1 MKSVSA
7 AAFLSRKWPRLDR
20 QHRCAQIRKAKK
32 DTSRRCGTMSKY
44 DVRYLMHGGKS
55 EEVEGK
61 AHNRIVVI
69 EFLTHEAALTFPLLL
84 SCLCDLRD
92 DGIGGGFRISGFD
105 DGATDH
111 QIIGAGVDRLRR
123 RHDALLIA
131 GRAPGGAGR
140 SEEN

>member
-32 DTSRRCGTMSKY
+32 GTSRRCGTMSKY
-44 DVRYLMHGGKS
+44 DARYLMHGGKS

-61 AHNRIVVI
+61 AHNRLVLI
-69 EFLTHEAALTFPLLL
+69 EFPTHEAARTFPLLL

-92 DGIGGGFRISGFD
+92 DGIGGGFRIARFHD
-105 DGATDH
+105 VAPHHPTL
-111 QIIGAGVDRLRR
+111 GAGGRR
-123 RHDALLIA
+123 R
-131 GRAPGGAGR
+131 RRP
-140 SEEN
+140 